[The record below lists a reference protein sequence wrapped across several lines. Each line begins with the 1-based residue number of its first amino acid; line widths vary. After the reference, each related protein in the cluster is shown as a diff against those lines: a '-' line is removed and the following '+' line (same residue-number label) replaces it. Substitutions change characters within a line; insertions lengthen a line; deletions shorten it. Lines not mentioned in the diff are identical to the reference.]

1 MNCSFQPLTNKNW
14 KDFVLLFGPK
24 GACGGCWCMTWRLN
38 SADYNRMKGEENKK
52 AMQHIVSKSS
62 PGIIA
67 YADDT
72 PAGWCAI
79 APRKEYIRLETSRIL
94 QRVDEKEV
102 WSVSCFFIKK
112 DFRRK
117 GLSTVLLK
125 AAAKFA
131 FEKGALIIEGYP
143 TDAKKVKAK
152 DGGKNIP
159 AVFVWTGLAAT
170 FLNAG
175 FKETARRSDSRP
187 IMRLY
192 KN

>member
-1 MNCSFQPLTNKNW
+1 MNCSFQPLCSNNW

-24 GACGGCWCMTWRLN
+24 GACGGCWCMTWRLS
-38 SADYNRMKGEENKK
+38 SADYNRMKGEENKN
-52 AMQHIVSKSS
+52 AMLHLVSKSS

-67 YADDT
+67 YADGA

-94 QRVDEKEV
+94 QPVDEKEV

-117 GLSTVLLK
+117 GLSTALLK
-125 AAAKFA
+125 AAAAFA

-143 TDAKKVKAK
+143 TDTKKAKAK
-152 DGGKNIP
+152 DKKKDMP
-159 AVFVWTGLAAT
+159 DVFVWTGLAAT

-175 FKETARRSDSRP
+175 FKEAARRSDSRP

-192 KN
+192 KK

>member
-1 MNCSFQPLTNKNW
+1 MNCSFQPLTNNNW
-14 KDFVLLFGPK
+14 KDFALLFGPK
-24 GACGGCWCMTWRLN
+24 GACGGCWCMTWRLT
-38 SADYNRMKGEENKK
+38 STDYNRMKGEENKK

-67 YADDT
+67 YADDV

-117 GLSTVLLK
+117 GLSTALLK
-125 AAAKFA
+125 AAAAFA
-131 FEKGALIIEGYP
+131 FKKGALIIEGYP
-143 TDAKKVKAK
+143 TDTKKVKAK

-159 AVFVWTGLAAT
+159 PVFVWTGLAAT
-170 FLNAG
+170 FSNAG
-175 FKETARRSDSRP
+175 FKEAARRSDSRP